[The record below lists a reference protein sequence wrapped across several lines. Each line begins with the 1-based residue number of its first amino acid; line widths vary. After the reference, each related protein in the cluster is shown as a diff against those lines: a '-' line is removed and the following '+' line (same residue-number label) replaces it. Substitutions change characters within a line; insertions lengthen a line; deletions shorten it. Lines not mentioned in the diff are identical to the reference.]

1 MSTISLSAVRRQY
14 TFPYVY
20 TNVQL
25 LKIIEDSFLQYLII
39 FGSGCFPLPKVVF
52 AKYIGFRVLP
62 ESMTIVTT
70 TILYM
75 FILVHTETTYTY
87 FKHNDNSMHV
97 FTNNR
102 FILRS
107 HSHVI
112 QLYVTH

>member
-1 MSTISLSAVRRQY
+1 M
-14 TFPYVY
+14 
-20 TNVQL
+20 

-39 FGSGCFPLPKVVF
+39 FGSGCSPLPKVVF

-62 ESMTIVTT
+62 ESMTIVTS
-70 TILYM
+70 ILH
-75 FILVHTETTYTY
+75 IIVHTEMTYTY